1 MQLPDMIFGGAVWN
15 AALLCRMQLGK
26 SFHRL
31 DPILEK
37 PIPMDDPTQ
46 MAESTCV
53 VVCCVSCVCSLQRPT
68 HLFDARLAMG
78 AVINV
83 GMQIDLDDTIDWIR
97 EHFYGMESKKHQRKK
112 KPKVRRGAPTFFSS

>member
-1 MQLPDMIFGGAVWN
+1 VVRVRALSGSNRSLAARQVLSLGTGRIAQYVEGDDLDWGIMQWARKLPDMIFGGAVWN

-46 MAESTCV
+46 MAESN
-53 VVCCVSCVCSLQRPT
+53 VSHAHAHA
-68 HLFDARLAMG
+68 HLRSRVMVSG
-78 AVINV
+78 C
-83 GMQIDLDDTIDWIR
+83 
-97 EHFYGMESKKHQRKK
+97 
-112 KPKVRRGAPTFFSS
+112 